1 MNHFT
6 DLADNDRRELEEEV
20 NYDEICEKVASYIS
34 VQGMFEVKDKF
45 NYQFE
50 YPKYKSI
57 GRNYKEMHYF
67 DQYHSKAQ
75 SP

>member
-45 NYQFE
+45 NYQLYNGLNEDEFTWK
-50 YPKYKSI
+50 KYETKMIKNSHDMNEI
-57 GRNYKEMHYF
+57 
-67 DQYHSKAQ
+67 
-75 SP
+75 